1 MKGGKTMTQ
10 QSSDYV
16 IYKRKRYTLIDC
28 ESNLIKTADF
38 GMGVN
43 KDESTGCY
51 RGYNAIYRIIK
62 DTLYGVKINEEVD
75 FSDGFK
81 VTYKKSKRMK
91 MNYTGSIL
99 IAMPGSDY
107 FNSDF
112 IDGYLFADEA
122 FELYFVDGKLEEVIS
137 LKEAISEWK
146 KEDKR
151 IDAENKILRK
161 EGKLEDKHAGYMRK
175 ADIRDKY
182 AKKHL
187 KYKYCNY
194 KWTTTG

>member
-1 MKGGKTMTQ
+1 MTQ

-38 GMGVN
+38 GLGVS
-43 KDESTGCY
+43 KDKHTGCY
-51 RGYNAIYRIIK
+51 RGYIAIYGIIK
-62 DTLYGVKINEEVD
+62 DTLYGVKLNEEFD
-75 FSDGFK
+75 FENGFK
-81 VTYKKSKRMK
+81 VNYIKSKRMK

-99 IAMPGSDY
+99 VALPGSDY

-112 IDGYLFADEA
+112 IDGYLFSDEA
-122 FELYFVDGKLEEVIS
+122 FELYFIDGKLKEVIS
-137 LKEAISEWK
+137 LKEAIDGWIN
-146 KEDKR
+146 EDKR
-151 IDAENKILRK
+151 IDEENKILRK
-161 EGKLEDKHAGYMRK
+161 KGKLEDKHAGYMRK